1 MPFIGFAKSGL
12 GPYETYRRILKE
24 LEKRG
29 FEINFSKHHW
39 MGDAPFG
46 LIIAESERGE
56 LAIRWYLA
64 QKFELKLE
72 EVSEEEFNDF
82 IEDTMEYLSGD

>member
-1 MPFIGFAKSGL
+1 
-12 GPYETYRRILKE
+12 
-24 LEKRG
+24 
-29 FEINFSKHHW
+29 

-46 LIIAESERGE
+46 LVIAESNKGE

-72 EVSEEEFNDF
+72 EVGEEEFNDF